1 MKKKHYREAMEAIE
15 RLDRVNDW
23 YERKLRREEDEER
36 RQKKDEERRQT
47 RRDGLKK
54 WSMGRM
60 DLNEC

>member
-1 MKKKHYREAMEAIE
+1 MEAIE